1 MANSQIAKQ
10 TKNQLEWDES
20 SVGLKSLANLGYVKK
35 TNYFFRFLICVLII
49 MIAIVYETE
58 RSGAERNKTK
68 YEMVKRGSKH
78 NL

>member
-35 TNYFFRFLICVLII
+35 KLFFRFLICVLII
-49 MIAIVYETE
+49 MIAIVYGTE
-58 RSGAERNKTK
+58 RSETKRNMRWSKGGANT
-68 YEMVKRGSKH
+68 H